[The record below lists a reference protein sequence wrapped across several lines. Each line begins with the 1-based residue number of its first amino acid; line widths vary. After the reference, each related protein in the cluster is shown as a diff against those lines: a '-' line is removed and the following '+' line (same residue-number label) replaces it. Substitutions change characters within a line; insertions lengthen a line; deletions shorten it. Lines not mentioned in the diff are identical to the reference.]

1 MSSYRFCRTDD
12 VPLLVEAIE
21 RCWRPYARNGRETTV
36 DSFKREIRDLQV
48 WCSSCMVASEG
59 ADPVGVLIGA
69 KRETATRI
77 VRLGIHPDHRR
88 KGHGRHLLASLSSKL
103 AILGPPRLVAEV
115 PEEDARARAFFEGCG
130 YAPEATLVDW
140 VLASPPAPAPPG
152 LLVPVGLDDL
162 EGLGALP
169 VDAAAWE
176 RGLPTLR
183 ARRESISGLAL
194 AAGDTLEG
202 FVLFRTDSEDRTR
215 EIVALA
221 GAEEPLLSRL
231 LGSAAA
237 DGGGALRFPKV
248 AETEHAG
255 ERMERLGF
263 RAGRAFVRLAATAA
277 PA

>member
-12 VPLLVEAIE
+12 VSLLVEAIE
-21 RCWRPYARNGRETTV
+21 RCWRPYARNGGATTV
-36 DSFKREIRDLQV
+36 ESFKREIRDLQV
-48 WCSSCMVASEG
+48 WCSSCMVAAEG

-69 KRETATRI
+69 KRERETRI

-130 YAPEATLVDW
+130 YVPETTLVDW

-152 LLVPVGLDDL
+152 LLVPVSLDDL

-169 VDAAAWE
+169 PEAAAWE

-183 ARRESISGLAL
+183 ARKETISGLAL
-194 AAGDTLEG
+194 AGGDALLG
-202 FVLFRTDSEDRTR
+202 YVLFRTDSDGTR
-215 EIVALA
+215 EIVALS
-221 GAEEPLLSRL
+221 GSEEPLLARL
-231 LGSAAA
+231 LGNAAA
-237 DGGGALRFPKV
+237 GALGELRFPKV
-248 AETEHAG
+248 AESEHTG
-255 ERMERLGF
+255 ERLARLGF
-263 RAGRAFVRLAATAA
+263 RAGRAFVRHAATAA